1 MPCIVTRRTELENPE
16 HEPEYVA
23 RQRFDLQSSSR
34 LDRAFICGE
43 LVRRSSLPARP
54 SESWGIGTLRFGCRA
69 LLGYFPA
76 HQRSKLMRVFLAAA
90 IAVSL
95 VTLAHAQSQNVP
107 QYGEED
113 KPKTQVQKDADTAAE
128 RAYQRSLGSIPEKGS
143 NDPWGTVRSNDAPK
157 NSVARTPAAKTKTK
171 AGSASAKAASPN

>member
-1 MPCIVTRRTELENPE
+1 MRRATAFRSAIVIPSRSRLYLWRTRSPEQPARRT
-16 HEPEYVA
+16 
-23 RQRFDLQSSSR
+23 QRKQ
-34 LDRAFICGE
+34 
-43 LVRRSSLPARP
+43 RSLGAI
-54 SESWGIGTLRFGCRA
+54 GILRFGRRA
-69 LLGYFPA
+69 LLGYFPQ
-76 HQRSKLMRVFLAAA
+76 HQRSEQMRVFLAMAV
-90 IAVSL
+90 AVSL

-157 NSVARTPAAKTKTK
+157 NSAARTPAAKTKTK